1 MGGLHVG
8 HLRAIGNL
16 RETLPAAPS
25 NGGQW
30 MISTGGGFQPRWRGD
45 GKELFYL
52 SGSGVMAVDI
62 STTPNFK
69 ASVPKVLFDVPIYVS
84 TGPTASLHTWAVAAD
99 GKRFLINVDMSANRA
114 QPISVVLNW
123 TAALKK

>member
-1 MGGLHVG
+1 
-8 HLRAIGNL
+8 
-16 RETLPAAPS
+16 
-25 NGGQW
+25 